1 MWKWKYKNANS
12 KERERQNPRDR
23 NAMQSVNGQDPSQ
36 STTEC
41 VTDTTDGRID
51 GRMNDR
57 WATLSVFLSFFLSLS
72 FLARPFLLF
81 ATPSI
86 FFLLTTSKA
95 QQAEIVWLAN
105 DCSFPNRGGTN
116 AVSASATVTAD
127 YFCCLLIGGTHSEKK
142 RNKTTEREKEKLR
155 SFTCP
160 CWERPPTVSV
170 KGCQASST
178 IPSWARDSSTLTSL
192 QTYISSD
199 IGGKKKRPY
208 AIKLGLPWQ
217 KIAHASGKNLR
228 ILY

>member
-72 FLARPFLLF
+72 FLATSLSPLRHAVYFLPLDYVESSTSRDCLTGQRLF
-81 ATPSI
+81 FPKSRRNECCFSI
-86 FFLLTTSKA
+86 SYCYCWLLLLPA
-95 QQAEIVWLAN
+95 H
-105 DCSFPNRGGTN
+105 RGNTLGK
-116 AVSASATVTAD
+116 
-127 YFCCLLIGGTHSEKK
+127 EKK

-199 IGGKKKRPY
+199 IGGKKKGRMQSS
-208 AIKLGLPWQ
+208 WVC
-217 KIAHASGKNLR
+217 HGKK
-228 ILY
+228 

>member
-1 MWKWKYKNANS
+1 MLCSRWMGKIHHS
-12 KERERQNPRDR
+12 Q
-23 NAMQSVNGQDPSQ
+23 QPSASPTQ
-36 STTEC
+36 L
-41 VTDTTDGRID
+41 TDGSTD
-51 GRMNDR
+51 VWTTGEQ
-57 WATLSVFLSFFLSLS
+57 LSRSFFLSFFL
-72 FLARPFLLF
+72 FPFWQRPFLLF

-127 YFCCLLIGGTHSEKK
+127 YFCCLLIGGTHSEKE

-199 IGGKKKRPY
+199 IGGKKKKAVCNQAGFAMAKNSARIGKKPPTF
-208 AIKLGLPWQ
+208 ILMKLRYHKFL
-217 KIAHASGKNLR
+217 K
-228 ILY
+228 